1 MSTLLKNIEQ
11 LNDKQREAVLTTKG
25 PVLIAAGAG
34 SGKTRVLTHRIAYLI
49 EEVGVNPWNIL
60 AITFTNK
67 AASEMRERVQQ
78 LVGEQASQIWVATF
92 HAMCARILR
101 REAEHIG
108 YDRNFTIIDTG
119 EQQTLMKQVIKEL
132 NLDSERFNY
141 KQLLSVIDTA
151 KNEGK
156 MPEEFA
162 SEAGGYI
169 DNIHADVYR
178 KYQSRLKAANAM
190 DFNDLILLT
199 VRLLQTNEAIRQF
212 YQQKFQYIH
221 VDEYQDTNHS
231 QYQLVQLLSGLLR
244 NVCVVGDA
252 DQSIYGWRGANM
264 ENILNF
270 EQDYPDA
277 KVILLEQNYRSTQTI
292 LKAANSVIANNM
304 KRKDKALWSDKESGE
319 KVKYYQADTDRDEAQ
334 FVIENIHEIK
344 KEFAYKNR
352 DFAVL
357 YRTQAQSRN
366 LEDQFLHA
374 NIPYK
379 IVGGLKFYSRKEIQ
393 DTLAYLRLIDNP
405 DDNLSFNRIINV
417 PKRGIGQ
424 ATIDKLASF
433 ADELNVSW
441 FKAIDYLT
449 QSSIS
454 KAAQT
459 KLVSF
464 SHMIRQLQQQI
475 EFLTMSEL
483 VEQVWEHTGYID
495 ALKKVGDIESLN
507 RIENLEEFA
516 SVTKQF
522 DESDG
527 LAVVESDP
535 DFMQSNE
542 VEDTNESS
550 SDSIVSNAESNNSIF
565 LLDNETTPEQVTQLT
580 RFLTDISL
588 VSDTV
593 EDETMED
600 LVTLMTLHAAKGLEF
615 PVVFMVGMEDG
626 LFPLSRAMEDDD
638 ELEEER
644 RLAYVGMTR
653 AEKQLFLSGARS
665 RLLYG
670 RYQHNVPSRFI
681 NEIESK
687 LIEKIG
693 GTSSSYLAAQ
703 QAMMQRGLGI
713 TPKPK
718 PPVQKA
724 AQLAA
729 NKVALS
735 GKRPKSVT
743 RTGAS
748 DNKNQSWAAG
758 DKVEHTKWGVGT
770 VVQVSENKSD
780 TTLSIAFPNQG
791 IKQVIAA
798 YAPITKL

>member
-292 LKAANSVIANNM
+292 LKAANSVIANNT

-550 SDSIVSNAESNNSIF
+550 SDSIVSNAESNNSIV

-600 LVTLMTLHAAKGLEF
+600 LVTLMTLHTAKGLEF

>member
-178 KYQSRLKAANAM
+178 KYQSRLMAANAM

-292 LKAANSVIANNM
+292 LKAANSVIANNT

-344 KEFAYKNR
+344 KELAYKNR

-626 LFPLSRAMEDDD
+626 LFPLSRAIEDDD

>member
-119 EQQTLMKQVIKEL
+119 EQQTLMKQVIKEF

-292 LKAANSVIANNM
+292 LKAANSVIANNT
-304 KRKDKALWSDKESGE
+304 KRKDKALWSDKEAGE
-319 KVKYYQADTDRDEAQ
+319 KVKYYQANTDRDEAQ

>member
-11 LNDKQREAVLTTKG
+11 LNDKQREAVLTTNG

-119 EQQTLMKQVIKEL
+119 EQQTLMKQVLKDL

-162 SEAGGYI
+162 NEAGNYI
-169 DNIHADVYR
+169 DNIYADVYQ

-199 VRLLQTNEAIRQF
+199 VRLLQTNEMIRQF

-221 VDEYQDTNHS
+221 VDEYQDTNYS
-231 QYQLVQLLSGLLR
+231 QYHLVQLLSGLLR

-270 EQDYPDA
+270 EQDYSDA

-292 LKAANSVIANNM
+292 LKAANSVIANNV

-319 KVKYYQADTDRDEAQ
+319 KVKYYQAETDREEAQ
-334 FVIENIHEIK
+334 FVIKNIHEIK

-393 DTLAYLRLIDNP
+393 DTLAYLRLIDNF

-433 ADELNVSW
+433 ASELNISW
-441 FKAIDYLT
+441 FKAIDYLN
-449 QSSIS
+449 QSTIS
-454 KAAQT
+454 KSAQM
-459 KLVSF
+459 KLAVF
-464 SHMIRQLQQQI
+464 AKLIRQLQQQV
-475 EFLTMSEL
+475 EFLNMSEL
-483 VEQVWEHTGYID
+483 VEQVWEQTGYIE
-495 ALKKVGDIESLN
+495 ALQKAGDIESLN

-527 LAVVESDP
+527 LGAEEVDP
-535 DFMQSNE
+535 DFMQPTVQ
-542 VEDTNESS
+542 VENDATQAEFILAVDENDTE
-550 SDSIVSNAESNNSIF
+550 
-565 LLDNETTPEQVTQLT
+565 LVTQLT

-593 EDETMED
+593 EDESMED

-653 AEKQLFLSGARS
+653 AEKQLFLSGSRS

-670 RYQHNVPSRFI
+670 RYQHNLPSRFI
-681 NEIESK
+681 NEIDAA
-687 LIEKIG
+687 LLEKIG
-693 GTSSSYLAAQ
+693 VDSAPYFAAQ

-713 TPKPK
+713 TPKPQ
-718 PPVQKA
+718 PTAQKA

-735 GKRPKSVT
+735 GKRPTPVT
-743 RTGAS
+743 KIGATS
-748 DNKNQSWAAG
+748 NGNQTWTAG
-758 DKVEHTKWGVGT
+758 DKVEHPKWGVGT
-770 VVQVSENKSD
+770 IVQVTENKSD
-780 TTLSIAFPNQG
+780 TTLSIVFPNQG
-791 IKQVIAA
+791 IKQLIAA